1 MESSSN
7 GSDGSKSVFSVSVK
21 YNKLVEGGDG
31 YKKMNEVFLVH
42 AVSYTD
48 VEAKITEEM
57 QMRTKENFHITNI
70 KREKYSY
77 VLTNDE
83 DGGYFFNAVVSYS
96 SLDDDGENQKKI
108 TLNMCVETSH
118 IDKVSEIV
126 SEVLKDMVDFTL
138 KKVIETKIIHVIE

>member
-1 MESSSN
+1 MES
-7 GSDGSKSVFSVSVK
+7 GKSVFSVSVK
-21 YNKLVEGGDG
+21 YNKLEEGGDG

-42 AVSYTD
+42 AFSYTD
-48 VEAKITEEM
+48 VEEKITEEM
-57 QMRTKENFHITNI
+57 KMRTKENFYITNI

-108 TLNMCVETSH
+108 TMNMCIETSH

-126 SEVLKDMVDFTL
+126 SDLLKEMVDFTL

>member
-1 MESSSN
+1 MN
-7 GSDGSKSVFSVSVK
+7 SVFSVSVK
-21 YNKLVEGGDG
+21 YLKLVEGGEG
-31 YKKMNEVFLVH
+31 YKKINEVFLVNG
-42 AVSYTD
+42 VSYTD

-57 QMRTKENFHITNI
+57 QMRTKEEFFIQSI

-77 VLTNDE
+77 ILTNDE

-108 TLNMCVETSH
+108 TMNMCVETSH

-126 SEVLKDMVDFTL
+126 SEVLKDSVDYTL
-138 KKVIETKIIHVIE
+138 NKVSLTKIIYVIQ

>member
-1 MESSSN
+1 MNSL
-7 GSDGSKSVFSVSVK
+7 FSVNVK
-21 YNKLVEGGDG
+21 YLKLSEKGDG
-31 YKKMNEVFLVH
+31 YKKMNETFLVN
-42 AVSYTD
+42 AVSFTD
-48 VEAKITEEM
+48 AEAKITEEM
-57 QMRTKENFHITNI
+57 QIRTKEDFLVQSI

-108 TLNMCVETSH
+108 TMNMCVETSH

-126 SEVLKDMVDFTL
+126 AKVLEDSVDFSL
-138 KKVIETKIIHVIE
+138 KKVIETKIIYVIQ

>member
-1 MESSSN
+1 MN
-7 GSDGSKSVFSVSVK
+7 SVFSVSVK
-21 YNKLVEGGDG
+21 YLKLMPNGDG
-31 YKKMNEVFLVH
+31 YKKMNEVFLVN

-57 QMRTKENFHITNI
+57 KMRTKEEFFITGI

-96 SLDDDGENQKKI
+96 SLDEDADNQKKI
-108 TLNMCVETSH
+108 TMNMCVETSH

-126 SEVLKDMVDFTL
+126 SNVLKDTVDYTL
-138 KKVIETKIIHVIE
+138 KKVIETKIIYVIQ

>member
-1 MESSSN
+1 MN
-7 GSDGSKSVFSVSVK
+7 SVFSVSVK
-21 YNKLVEGGDG
+21 YLKLVEGGEG
-31 YKKMNEVFLVH
+31 YKKMNEVFLVNG
-42 AVSYTD
+42 VSYTD

-57 QMRTKENFHITNI
+57 QMRTKEEFFIQSI

-77 VLTNDE
+77 ILTNDE

-108 TLNMCVETSH
+108 TMNMCVETSH

-126 SEVLKDMVDFTL
+126 SEVLKDSVDYTL
-138 KKVIETKIIHVIE
+138 NKVSLTKIIYVIQ

>member
-1 MESSSN
+1 MN
-7 GSDGSKSVFSVSVK
+7 SVFSVSVK
-21 YNKLVEGGDG
+21 YLKLVEGGEG
-31 YKKMNEVFLVH
+31 YKKMNEVFLVN

-57 QMRTKENFHITNI
+57 KMRTKEEFFITGI

-83 DGGYFFNAVVSYS
+83 DGGYLFNAVVSYS
-96 SLDDDGENQKKI
+96 SLDEDADNQKKI
-108 TLNMCVETSH
+108 TMNMCVETSH

-126 SEVLKDMVDFTL
+126 SNVLKDTVDYTL
-138 KKVIETKIIHVIE
+138 KKVIETKIIYVIQ

>member
-1 MESSSN
+1 
-7 GSDGSKSVFSVSVK
+7 
-21 YNKLVEGGDG
+21 
-31 YKKMNEVFLVH
+31 MNEVFLVN

-57 QMRTKENFHITNI
+57 QMRTNQEFYITNI
-70 KREKYSY
+70 NREKYSY

-96 SLDDDGENQKKI
+96 SLDDDGQNEKKI
-108 TLNMCVETSH
+108 RMNICVETSH

-126 SEVLKDMVDFTL
+126 SKVLEGSFDFSL
-138 KKVIETKIIHVIE
+138 KKVIETKIIYVIQ

>member
-1 MESSSN
+1 MN
-7 GSDGSKSVFSVSVK
+7 SVFSVSVK
-21 YNKLVEGGDG
+21 YLKLVEGGEG
-31 YKKMNEVFLVH
+31 YKKMNEVFLVN

-57 QMRTKENFHITNI
+57 QMRTKEEFYITSI

-108 TLNMCVETSH
+108 RMNMCVETSN
-118 IDKVSEIV
+118 IEKVSDIV
-126 SEVLKDMVDFTL
+126 AKVLADSVDYNL
-138 KKVIETKIIHVIE
+138 IKVGLTKIIYVIQ

>member
-1 MESSSN
+1 
-7 GSDGSKSVFSVSVK
+7 
-21 YNKLVEGGDG
+21 
-31 YKKMNEVFLVH
+31 MNEIFLVN

-48 VEAKITEEM
+48 VEVKITEEM
-57 QMRTKENFHITNI
+57 QMRSKEEFYITSI
-70 KREKYSY
+70 KREKYAY

-108 TLNMCVETSH
+108 VMNMCVETSH

-126 SEVLKDMVDFTL
+126 SKVLEGSVDFSL
-138 KKVIETKIIHVIE
+138 KKVIETKIIYVIQ

>member
-1 MESSSN
+1 MNSL
-7 GSDGSKSVFSVSVK
+7 FSVSVK
-21 YNKLVEGGDG
+21 YLKLMENGDG
-31 YKKMNEVFLVH
+31 YKKINEVFLVNG
-42 AVSYTD
+42 VSYTD

-57 QMRTKENFHITNI
+57 QMRTKEEFYITNI

-108 TLNMCVETSH
+108 TMNMCVETSH

-126 SEVLKDMVDFTL
+126 ADVLKDSVDYTL
-138 KKVIETKIIHVIE
+138 NRVILTKIIYVIQ

>member
-1 MESSSN
+1 MN
-7 GSDGSKSVFSVSVK
+7 SVFSVSVK
-21 YNKLVEGGDG
+21 YLKLAENGDG
-31 YKKMNEVFLVH
+31 YKKTNEVFLVNG
-42 AVSYTD
+42 VSYTD

-57 QMRTKENFHITNI
+57 QMRTKEEFFITNI

-108 TLNMCVETSH
+108 TINMCVETSH

-126 SEVLKDMVDFTL
+126 SRVLEGTVDFSI
-138 KKVIETKIIHVIE
+138 KKVIETKIIYVIQ

>member
-1 MESSSN
+1 MNSL
-7 GSDGSKSVFSVSVK
+7 FSVSVK
-21 YNKLVEGGDG
+21 YLKLMENGEG
-31 YKKMNEVFLVH
+31 YKKINEVFLVNGI
-42 AVSYTD
+42 SYTD

-57 QMRTKENFHITNI
+57 QMRTKEEFYITNI

-108 TLNMCVETSH
+108 TMNMCVETSH

-126 SEVLKDMVDFTL
+126 ADVLKDTVDYTL
-138 KKVIETKIIHVIE
+138 NRVILTKIIYVIQ

>member
-1 MESSSN
+1 MN
-7 GSDGSKSVFSVSVK
+7 SVFSVSVK
-21 YNKLVEGGDG
+21 YLKLVEGGEG
-31 YKKMNEVFLVH
+31 YKKINEIFLVN

-48 VEAKITEEM
+48 VEVKITEEM
-57 QMRTKENFHITNI
+57 QMRSKEEFYITSI

-96 SLDDDGENQKKI
+96 SLDDDGSENQKKI
-108 TLNMCVETSH
+108 VMNMCVETSH

-126 SEVLKDMVDFTL
+126 SKVLEGSVDFSL
-138 KKVIETKIIHVIE
+138 KKVIETKIIYVIQ

>member
-1 MESSSN
+1 MN
-7 GSDGSKSVFSVSVK
+7 SVFSVSVK
-21 YNKLVEGGDG
+21 YLKLVEGGEG
-31 YKKMNEVFLVH
+31 YKKMNEVFLVN

-57 QMRTKENFHITNI
+57 QMRTKEEFYITNI

-77 VLTNDE
+77 VLTNDD

-108 TLNMCVETSH
+108 TMNMCVETSH

-126 SEVLKDMVDFTL
+126 ADVLKDSVDYTL
-138 KKVIETKIIHVIE
+138 NKVNVTKIIYVIQ